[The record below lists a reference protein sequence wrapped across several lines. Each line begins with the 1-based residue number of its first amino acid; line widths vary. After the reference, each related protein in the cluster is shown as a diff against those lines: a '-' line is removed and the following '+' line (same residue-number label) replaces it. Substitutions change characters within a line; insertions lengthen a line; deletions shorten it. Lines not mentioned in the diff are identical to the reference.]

1 MTHHKAKSGHLYVI
15 ATQSG
20 LVKFGISINP
30 KNRLRQHALTF
41 GAVSPI
47 VDAWVS
53 PAFIGYKEAEQRL
66 ISIYKA
72 ERVTGVSFLDV
83 VCDAQLAYEDFSGI
97 YESALN
103 QAYSENLGGSD
114 FAQKPSESIA
124 RANFLLDNTDQDL
137 TAYFLVPIVCQLM
150 GKAHDG
156 MPLGIRDYIANKIT
170 TPDYAKLSLF
180 LSRLAIG
187 GSYADAALESVGLTN
202 KDFDFKESP

>member
-1 MTHHKAKSGHLYVI
+1 MTHQKAKKGHLYVI

-30 KNRLRQHALTF
+30 KNRLKQHKHTF

-47 VDAWVS
+47 VDSWVS
-53 PAFIGYKEAEQRL
+53 PAFVGYKEAEQRL
-66 ISIYKA
+66 IAKYKA
-72 ERVTGVSFLDV
+72 ERINGVSFFDV

-103 QAYSENLGGSD
+103 QAYSEKLDVGS
-114 FAQKPSESIA
+114 FAQKPSDAIA
-124 RANFLLDNTDQDL
+124 RANFLIDNTDQDL
-137 TAYFLVPIVCQLM
+137 TAYFLVPIVCQLI
-150 GKAHDG
+150 GKSHAG

-187 GSYADAALESVGLTN
+187 GSYAGAALESVGLTN
-202 KDFDFKESP
+202 KDFDFKESQ